1 MWHSQLAKPGESQ
14 APVPWQL
21 WLRLGRKSQ
30 VPRESGPLR
39 ASKALR
45 PYVDRMSTP
54 AEGDPQEVQGGHHL
68 NSGHPDGSP
77 QAPKHRTGPT
87 LGGSMAFRYLL
98 HLEQQAR
105 GKWPEEGTCQEGPGL
120 PGLPLPDCLIP
131 SLAGAPREPIW
142 YLCLLQ
148 LILSSERGLFTYT
161 HTRSKTSPSP
171 SDMASEGIQA
181 RQQLTCLA
189 VRSLPPHPRLE
200 TSALQL

>member
-105 GKWPEEGTCQEGPGL
+105 GKWPEEGTCQEGPGWGAGPHL
-120 PGLPLPDCLIP
+120 MPGPC
-131 SLAGAPREPIW
+131 
-142 YLCLLQ
+142 
-148 LILSSERGLFTYT
+148 
-161 HTRSKTSPSP
+161 H
-171 SDMASEGIQA
+171 SEGTPAPWGTPGHTSVLEWKGQEA
-181 RQQLTCLA
+181 GRA
-189 VRSLPPHPRLE
+189 LPRR
-200 TSALQL
+200 AGC